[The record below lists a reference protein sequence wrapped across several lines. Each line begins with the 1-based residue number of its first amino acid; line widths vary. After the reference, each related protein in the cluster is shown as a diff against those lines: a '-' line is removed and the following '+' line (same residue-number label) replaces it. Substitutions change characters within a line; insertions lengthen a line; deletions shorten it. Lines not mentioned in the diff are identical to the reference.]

1 MPNISTMTVLLIS
14 VSVLLASIAG
24 CIAWHN
30 KRIKHEKRFREAADV
45 FREKV
50 LDELKG
56 LYPIP
61 RFLEAEEI
69 IKFSESIP
77 GIESA
82 SFELSHFLPSENRDA
97 FDNALKNYCEH
108 CKTITWSSCV
118 MFKVLPGRNKPED
131 EGPKEI
137 FRQNVVALL
146 SFAKIEQKS

>member
-1 MPNISTMTVLLIS
+1 MTVLI
-14 VSVLLASIAG
+14 VSFTLLLASIAG
-24 CIAWHN
+24 CISWHK
-30 KRIKHEKRFREAADV
+30 KRVKHEKRFREAADV

-69 IKFSESIP
+69 DKFSDSIP

-82 SFELSHFLPSENRDA
+82 SSEFSHYLPSESKDA
-97 FDNALKNYCEH
+97 LDAALKKYCEH
-108 CKTITWSSCV
+108 TNTITWSACV
-118 MFKVLPGRNKPED
+118 MFKVLPGRSKPED

-146 SFAKIEQKS
+146 SFAKEENSQAH